1 MMQLLNPEVCV
12 SGTQAPVGQASIHLP
27 MKNVLRLSLA
37 AATLSLA
44 LTTLASAA
52 ESDAGAIDIGQLVPS
67 AKGQFVEVNLSS
79 AMLKFAARI
88 TARQEP
94 EVAEMIRNLK
104 SIRVNVVGLDD
115 TNRASTVEQ
124 IEKVR
129 RKLESQGWT
138 KMVTVR
144 EREDGDNVDIHVKQ
158 RGEEN
163 IDGLV
168 VTVLDKKGEAVFVNI
183 VGNINADQ
191 IAQIADKFDI
201 EPLRKVH
208 LKIEANKKP
217 KEV

>member
-1 MMQLLNPEVCV
+1 
-12 SGTQAPVGQASIHLP
+12 
-27 MKNVLRLSLA
+27 MKNPIRFTLA

-44 LTTLASAA
+44 LATVTSAS
-52 ESDAGAIDIGQLVPS
+52 EIETGAIDIGQLMPA
-67 AKGQFVEVNLSS
+67 AKGQFVEINLSP

-88 TARQEP
+88 AARQEP
-94 EVAEMIRNLK
+94 ETAELIRNLK

-115 TNRASTVEQ
+115 SNRSAT
-124 IEKVR
+124 IEKIEGVR
-129 RKLESQGWT
+129 RKLETQGWT

-144 EREDGDNVDIHVKQ
+144 EKNDGDNVDIHVMQ
-158 RGEEN
+158 RGEEA

-191 IAQIADKFDI
+191 IAQIAEKFDL

-208 LKIEANKKP
+208 LKIEGRKK

>member
-1 MMQLLNPEVCV
+1 
-12 SGTQAPVGQASIHLP
+12 
-27 MKNVLRLSLA
+27 MKTLIRSSLA

-44 LTTLASAA
+44 LATVTSAS
-52 ESDAGAIDIGQLVPS
+52 EIETGAIDIGQLMPA
-67 AKGQFVEVNLSS
+67 AKGQFVEINLSP

-88 TARQEP
+88 AARQEP
-94 EVAEMIRNLK
+94 ETAELIRNLK

-115 TNRASTVEQ
+115 SNRSAT
-124 IEKVR
+124 IEKIEGVR
-129 RKLESQGWT
+129 RKLETQGWT

-144 EREDGDNVDIHVKQ
+144 EKNDGDNVDIHVMQ
-158 RGEEN
+158 RGEEA

-191 IAQIADKFDI
+191 IAQIAEKFDL

-208 LKIEANKKP
+208 LKIEGRKK

>member
-1 MMQLLNPEVCV
+1 
-12 SGTQAPVGQASIHLP
+12 
-27 MKNVLRLSLA
+27 MKNLLRSSLA

-44 LTTLASAA
+44 LTTFASAA
-52 ESDAGAIDIGQLVPS
+52 EAQSGAIDIGQLMPS
-67 AKGQFVEVNLSS
+67 AKGEFVEINLSS

-88 TARQEP
+88 AARQEP
-94 EVAEMIRNLK
+94 EAAELIRNLK

-115 TNRASTVEQ
+115 TNRDSTIEQ
-124 IEKVR
+124 IEGVR
-129 RKLESQGWT
+129 RKLEAQGWT

-144 EREDGDNVDIHVKQ
+144 EKNGGDNVDVHVMQ
-158 RGEEN
+158 RGEES

-208 LKIEANKKP
+208 MKIEGKKKA

>member
-1 MMQLLNPEVCV
+1 
-12 SGTQAPVGQASIHLP
+12 
-27 MKNVLRLSLA
+27 MKNLLRSSFA
-37 AATLSLA
+37 AVTLSLA
-44 LTTLASAA
+44 LTTFASAA
-52 ESDAGAIDIGQLVPS
+52 EAQSGAIDIGQLMPS
-67 AKGQFVEVNLSS
+67 AKGQFVEINLSS

-88 TARQEP
+88 AARQEP
-94 EVAEMIRNLK
+94 EAAELIRNLK

-115 TNRASTVEQ
+115 SNRDTTIEQ
-124 IEKVR
+124 IEGVR
-129 RKLESQGWT
+129 RKLEGQGWT

-144 EREDGDNVDIHVKQ
+144 EKNGGDNVDVHVMQ
-158 RGEEN
+158 RGEEA

-208 LKIEANKKP
+208 LKIEGKKKA

>member
-1 MMQLLNPEVCV
+1 
-12 SGTQAPVGQASIHLP
+12 
-27 MKNVLRLSLA
+27 MKNLLRSSLA

-44 LTTLASAA
+44 LVASSFAA
-52 ESDAGAIDIGQLVPS
+52 DAEPGAIDIGQLMPS
-67 AKGQFVEVNLSS
+67 AKGQFVEINLSP

-94 EVAEMIRNLK
+94 EVAELIRNLK

-115 TNRASTVEQ
+115 SNRAATVEK
-124 IEKVR
+124 IDSVR
-129 RKLESQGWT
+129 RKLESEGWA

-144 EREDGDNVDIHVKQ
+144 DHNGGDNVDVHVKQ
-158 RGEEN
+158 RGEEA

-168 VTVLDKKGEAVFVNI
+168 VTVIDKKGEAVFVNI

-191 IAQIADKFDI
+191 IAQIADKFDL

-208 LKIEANKKP
+208 LKIEAKK
-217 KEV
+217 KAKDV

>member
-1 MMQLLNPEVCV
+1 
-12 SGTQAPVGQASIHLP
+12 
-27 MKNVLRLSLA
+27 MKNLLRSAFA

-44 LTTLASAA
+44 LTASTHAA
-52 ESDAGAIDIGQLVPS
+52 NLEAGAIDIGQLMPS
-67 AKGQFVEVNLSS
+67 SKGQFVEVNLSP

-88 TARQEP
+88 AAKQEP
-94 EVAEMIRNLK
+94 EVAELIRNLK

-115 TNRASTVEQ
+115 SNRTATVEK
-124 IEKVR
+124 IEGVR
-129 RKLESQGWT
+129 RKLEADGWA

-144 EREDGDNVDIHVKQ
+144 ERNDGDNVDIHVKQ
-158 RGEEN
+158 RGEEA

-168 VTVLDKKGEAVFVNI
+168 VTVIDRKGEAVFVNI

-208 LKIEANKKP
+208 MKIEAKKKS

>member
-1 MMQLLNPEVCV
+1 
-12 SGTQAPVGQASIHLP
+12 
-27 MKNVLRLSLA
+27 MKNLLRFSLA
-37 AATLSLA
+37 AATMSLA
-44 LTTLASAA
+44 LTTLAPAA
-52 ESDAGAIDIGQLVPS
+52 ETESGAVDIGQLMPS
-67 AKGQFVEVNLSS
+67 AKGEFVEVNLSA

-88 TARQEP
+88 AARQEP

-115 TNRASTVEQ
+115 SNRAATVEQ
-124 IEKVR
+124 IEGVR
-129 RKLESQGWT
+129 RKLEAQGWT

-144 EREDGDNVDIHVKQ
+144 ERNGGDNVDVHVKQ
-158 RGEEN
+158 RGEEA

-191 IAQIADKFDI
+191 LAQIADKFDL

-208 LKIEANKKP
+208 LKIEAKKKA

>member
-1 MMQLLNPEVCV
+1 
-12 SGTQAPVGQASIHLP
+12 
-27 MKNVLRLSLA
+27 MKNLLRSSFA

-44 LTTLASAA
+44 LTSFATAA
-52 ESDAGAIDIGQLVPS
+52 EVESGAIDIGQLLPS
-67 AKGQFVEVNLSS
+67 AKGEFVEVNLSS

-88 TARQEP
+88 AARQEP

-115 TNRASTVEQ
+115 TNRAATVEQ
-124 IEKVR
+124 IEGVR

-144 EREDGDNVDIHVKQ
+144 ERNGGDNVDVHVKQ
-158 RGEEN
+158 RGEES

-168 VTVLDKKGEAVFVNI
+168 VTVLDRKGEAVFVNI

-191 IAQIADKFDI
+191 LAQIADKFDI

-208 LKIEANKKP
+208 MKIEAKKKA

>member
-1 MMQLLNPEVCV
+1 
-12 SGTQAPVGQASIHLP
+12 
-27 MKNVLRLSLA
+27 MKNLLRSSLA

-44 LTTLASAA
+44 LTTFASAA
-52 ESDAGAIDIGQLVPS
+52 EAQSGAIDIGQLMPS
-67 AKGQFVEVNLSS
+67 AKGEFVEINLSS

-88 TARQEP
+88 AARQEP
-94 EVAEMIRNLK
+94 EAAELIRNLK

-115 TNRASTVEQ
+115 SNRDSTIEQ
-124 IEKVR
+124 IEGVR
-129 RKLESQGWT
+129 RKLEAQGWT

-144 EREDGDNVDIHVKQ
+144 EKNGGDNVDVHVMQ
-158 RGEEN
+158 RGEES

-208 LKIEANKKP
+208 LKIEGKKK

>member
-1 MMQLLNPEVCV
+1 
-12 SGTQAPVGQASIHLP
+12 
-27 MKNVLRLSLA
+27 MKNLLRSSIA

-44 LTTLASAA
+44 LTTFATAA
-52 ESDAGAIDIGQLVPS
+52 EPETGAIDIGQLIPS
-67 AKGQFVEVNLSS
+67 AKGEFVEVNISG

-94 EVAEMIRNLK
+94 EVAELLRNLK

-115 TNRASTVEQ
+115 SNRTKTIEQVEG
-124 IEKVR
+124 VR
-129 RKLESQGWT
+129 RKLEGQGWT

-144 EREDGDNVDIHVKQ
+144 ERNDGDNVDVHVKQ
-158 RGEEN
+158 RGEEA

-168 VTVLDKKGEAVFVNI
+168 VTVLDHKGEAVFVNI

-208 LKIEANKKP
+208 LKLEAKKKS

>member
-1 MMQLLNPEVCV
+1 
-12 SGTQAPVGQASIHLP
+12 
-27 MKNVLRLSLA
+27 MKNHLRSCFA

-44 LTTLASAA
+44 LVTSSRAA
-52 ESDAGAIDIGQLVPS
+52 EAEVGAIDIGQLMPS
-67 AKGQFVEVNLSS
+67 AKGQFVEVNISS

-88 TARQEP
+88 ASHQEP
-94 EVAEMIRNLK
+94 EAAEMIRNLK

-115 TNRASTVEQ
+115 SNRAATVQQ
-124 IEKVR
+124 IESVR
-129 RKLESQGWT
+129 RKLEAQGWT

-144 EREDGDNVDIHVKQ
+144 EKNDGDNVDVHVKQ
-158 RGEEN
+158 HGEES

-168 VTVLDKKGEAVFVNI
+168 VTVIDRKGEAVFVNI

-191 IAQIADKFDI
+191 LAKIADKFDI

-208 LKIEANKKP
+208 LKLEAKKKA

>member
-1 MMQLLNPEVCV
+1 
-12 SGTQAPVGQASIHLP
+12 
-27 MKNVLRLSLA
+27 MKNLLRSSLA
-37 AATLSLA
+37 AAILSLA
-44 LTTLASAA
+44 LTTFASAA
-52 ESDAGAIDIGQLVPS
+52 EAQSGAIDIGQLMPS
-67 AKGQFVEVNLSS
+67 AKGQFVEINLSS

-88 TARQEP
+88 AARQEP
-94 EVAEMIRNLK
+94 EVAELIRNLK

-115 TNRASTVEQ
+115 SNRAGTTEQ
-124 IEKVR
+124 IEGVR
-129 RKLESQGWT
+129 RKLEAQGWT

-144 EREDGDNVDIHVKQ
+144 EKNGGDNVDVHVMQ
-158 RGEEN
+158 RGEEA

-208 LKIEANKKP
+208 LKIEGKKKA